1 MLGGG
6 YPWEDIHSEEGIQER
21 RPSMG
26 TEQEQGCMEEDIDR
40 EEDVLG
46 SRAEEMLGGGCLW
59 EDIHGE

>member
-21 RPSMG
+21 RLSMG
-26 TEQEQGCMEEDIDR
+26 TEQEGCMEEDIDR

-46 SRAEEMLGGGCLW
+46 SRAEEMLGGGCPW